1 MSAQY
6 LNQPNKNST
15 AINVGSAHI
24 YDSLTCGDT
33 TGLNNT
39 TFNGAIFKISS
50 TFNQITSPTTNV
62 DVNYARNLIIN
73 TLTLTTPHSSNN
85 STSFTITNYNATS
98 SEDAVVRVNLL
109 KYSGTEGFPII
120 VGKISNT
127 DNNEYYITIINLHHS
142 ENLNGTVK
150 FSVELLDF
158 I

>member
-1 MSAQY
+1 MSSQY

-33 TGLNNT
+33 AGLNNT
-39 TFNGAIFKISS
+39 TFNGDIFKASS
-50 TFNQITSPTTNV
+50 TFNQITSPTTSV

-73 TLTLTTPHSSNN
+73 TLTLTTPCCSNN

-98 SEDAVVRVNLL
+98 SQDAVVRVNLL
-109 KYSGTEGFPII
+109 KYSGTTGFPII

-142 ENLNGTVK
+142 DALNGTVK

>member
-1 MSAQY
+1 MSSQY

-24 YDSLTCGDT
+24 YDSLTCGNT
-33 TGLNNT
+33 AGLNNT
-39 TFNGAIFKISS
+39 TFNGDIFKASS
-50 TFNQITSPTTNV
+50 TFNQITSTTTSV

-73 TLTLTTPHSSNN
+73 TLTLSTPCCSNN
-85 STSFTITNYNATS
+85 ST
-98 SEDAVVRVNLL
+98 
-109 KYSGTEGFPII
+109 GFPII

-142 ENLNGTVK
+142 DALNGTVK